1 MNIGPTEIILVLA
14 IALLVFGPSRLPQM
28 GRSLG
33 RGLREFKN
41 AANTAKEELGLSEV
55 IDEVNQVKDDVTSAA
70 GLDELKASF
79 GEVTSTID
87 DVKQSAGVGE
97 IAAGVGSA
105 KAAPS
110 FNPRKAA
117 KDLVTGKKSSG
128 ARTKALEAAGS
139 DAGTRELASPAA
151 GEPAPDSVADDAV
164 PPGGDVELVVVT
176 PVAAE
181 V

>member
-1 MNIGPTEIILVLA
+1 MNIGPTEIIIVLA

-33 RGLREFKN
+33 RGMREFKN

-70 GLDELKASF
+70 GLDELKASI
-79 GEVTSTID
+79 GEVTATID
-87 DVKQSAGVGE
+87 DAKKSAGVGE

-105 KAAPS
+105 KAALA
-110 FNPRKAA
+110 FDPRKAA

-128 ARTKALEAAGS
+128 ADAKAPEAAG
-139 DAGTRELASPAA
+139 DVDTREPVSPAA
-151 GEPAPDSVADDAV
+151 GETTPDDAGDEL
-164 PPGGDVELVVVT
+164 GGVVA